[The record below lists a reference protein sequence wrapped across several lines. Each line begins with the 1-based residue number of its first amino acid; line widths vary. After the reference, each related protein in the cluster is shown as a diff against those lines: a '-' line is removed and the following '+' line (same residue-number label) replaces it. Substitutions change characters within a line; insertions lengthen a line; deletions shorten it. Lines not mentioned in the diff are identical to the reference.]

1 MYPSSLIAVTNHN
14 ATYLT
19 VKYVILNP
27 VRIAAHD
34 AVINLIIMTV
44 KLIVYFQINLEGFE
58 AEVAR
63 DWLVNLAQGEMI
75 FDDLEWELCGPVV
88 YSIQASVDRHLR
100 FYLISDFFIAYVEVE
115 WQINVSVSSA

>member
-1 MYPSSLIAVTNHN
+1 MAFLYTSGYLLIVYPSSLIAITNHN

-19 VKYVILNP
+19 VINVILNP

-44 KLIVYFQINLEGFE
+44 KLIVYFQINLKGFK

-63 DWLVNLAQGEMI
+63 D
-75 FDDLEWELCGPVV
+75 
-88 YSIQASVDRHLR
+88 
-100 FYLISDFFIAYVEVE
+100 
-115 WQINVSVSSA
+115 

>member
-1 MYPSSLIAVTNHN
+1 MAFLYTSGYLLIVYPSSLIAITNHN

-19 VKYVILNP
+19 VIYVILNP

-44 KLIVYFQINLEGFE
+44 KLIVYFQINLKGFK

-63 DWLVNLAQGEMI
+63 D
-75 FDDLEWELCGPVV
+75 
-88 YSIQASVDRHLR
+88 
-100 FYLISDFFIAYVEVE
+100 
-115 WQINVSVSSA
+115 

>member
-1 MYPSSLIAVTNHN
+1 MYPSSLIAIANHN

-19 VKYVILNP
+19 VIYVILNT

-34 AVINLIIMTV
+34 AVINLNIMTV

-63 DWLVNLAQGEMI
+63 D
-75 FDDLEWELCGPVV
+75 
-88 YSIQASVDRHLR
+88 
-100 FYLISDFFIAYVEVE
+100 
-115 WQINVSVSSA
+115 

>member
-1 MYPSSLIAVTNHN
+1 MFVYPSSLITIANHN

-19 VKYVILNP
+19 VIYVILNP

-58 AEVAR
+58 AKIAR
-63 DWLVNLAQGEMI
+63 D
-75 FDDLEWELCGPVV
+75 
-88 YSIQASVDRHLR
+88 
-100 FYLISDFFIAYVEVE
+100 
-115 WQINVSVSSA
+115 

>member
-1 MYPSSLIAVTNHN
+1 MAFLYTSGYLLIVYPSSLIAITNHN

-19 VKYVILNP
+19 AIYVIVNP

-44 KLIVYFQINLEGFE
+44 KLIVYFQINLKGFK

-63 DWLVNLAQGEMI
+63 V
-75 FDDLEWELCGPVV
+75 
-88 YSIQASVDRHLR
+88 
-100 FYLISDFFIAYVEVE
+100 
-115 WQINVSVSSA
+115 

>member
-1 MYPSSLIAVTNHN
+1 MFVYPSSLIAIANHN

-19 VKYVILNP
+19 VIYVIVNP

-58 AEVAR
+58 AKIAR
-63 DWLVNLAQGEMI
+63 D
-75 FDDLEWELCGPVV
+75 
-88 YSIQASVDRHLR
+88 
-100 FYLISDFFIAYVEVE
+100 
-115 WQINVSVSSA
+115 